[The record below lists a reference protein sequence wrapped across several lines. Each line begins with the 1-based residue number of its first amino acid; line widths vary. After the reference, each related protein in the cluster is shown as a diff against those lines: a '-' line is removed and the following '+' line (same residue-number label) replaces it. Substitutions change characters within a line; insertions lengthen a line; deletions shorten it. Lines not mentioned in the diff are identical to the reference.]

1 MTQEANKLKRK
12 QDLKKYLVFALMFA
26 VFAGS
31 LWLIFAP
38 SEKERKEQEQSVGF
52 NTELPDPRNAGIVG
66 DKKTAYEQD
75 MMRRKQEEKM
85 RTLEELSFGTEKPD
99 STVRLSGQDEI
110 LSLDAGGR
118 KRKQRLQAER
128 PTVAA
133 ALFNLR
139 PQLTGTSTGLWAI
152 STRSRKKTRK
162 RRPCARKSRNY
173 AIRWCSSIVSSHPTR
188 SRLPCWRNPTSSPP
202 NTPQGKT
209 VLPGKHRIELRRKP
223 TARLTS
229 YLSDRCPFRSFPP
242 SRNP

>member
-26 VFAGS
+26 VFVGS

-38 SEKERKEQEQSVGF
+38 SEKGRKEQEQSVGF

-85 RTLEELSFGTEKPD
+85 RTLEELSFGTENRTARYGCPGRMKF
-99 STVRLSGQDEI
+99 
-110 LSLDAGGR
+110 SLLMQAGR

-128 PTVAA
+128 STVAA

-202 NTPQGKT
+202 NTPQGKQCC
-209 VLPGKHRIELRRKP
+209 PGNIG
-223 TARLTS
+223 
-229 YLSDRCPFRSFPP
+229 
-242 SRNP
+242 

>member
-110 LSLDAGGR
+110 LSLDAGGT
-118 KRKQRLQAER
+118 KAETASSGR
-128 PTVAA
+128 TAYRGSGS
-133 ALFNLR
+133 F
-139 PQLTGTSTGLWAI
+139 QSSTSAYRDINRTLGNFYEEP
-152 STRSRKKTRK
+152 KETRK